1 MCEPFVPRA
10 AVYRANRVLYDDVI
24 KCEVMKKDQKMPEL
38 LTLDEACALLK
49 VHPNTLRAWD
59 NKGILPAIR
68 IGTKR
73 VRRYK
78 KEDLLRYINKPHKK

>member
-1 MCEPFVPRA
+1 
-10 AVYRANRVLYDDVI
+10 
-24 KCEVMKKDQKMPEL
+24 MKKDPKMPEL

-59 NKGILPAIR
+59 NKDILPAIR
-68 IGTKR
+68 IGAKR

-78 KEDLLRYINKPHKK
+78 KEVLLRYINKPRKK